1 MMKNSLKRFTAVLAC
16 TALTAALALPARAA
30 EDQPIRV
37 GSYKGTTLEVGE
49 RSGLVIGPGGPA
61 YTVTSSDPDTVEVE
75 QVMNFWTAVAKAEG
89 SAEITVS
96 NQTGETATL
105 TLTVGSH
112 APQAPTV
119 ESSPDQGEALDVRLE
134 LVRLVNEVRR
144 ENGVAELPVSE
155 ALMSA
160 AQTISDIDQLEDIF
174 FVSQIAEWVVSVRLL
189 QVDQVEH
196 PDVISFAFQPP
207 SGRSEHLHFR
217 VSNDIIGVGLQNVWF
232 HIAAGLGRAA
242 AANNQDVEGAA
253 VFVGVQAQADMAG
266 QDLVLFLAEHG
277 VDLPWRAPGGGAV
290 LLAVP
295 SAPLFRGVDT

>member
-105 TLTVGSH
+105 TLTVAMTIRITRCMQRRVALIPLSRPKQHFIPIG
-112 APQAPTV
+112 PKQKKTP
-119 ESSPDQGEALDVRLE
+119 SPPRTS
-134 LVRLVNEVRR
+134 R
-144 ENGVAELPVSE
+144 
-155 ALMSA
+155 
-160 AQTISDIDQLEDIF
+160 T
-174 FVSQIAEWVVSVRLL
+174 
-189 QVDQVEH
+189 
-196 PDVISFAFQPP
+196 
-207 SGRSEHLHFR
+207 GRQR
-217 VSNDIIGVGLQNVWF
+217 NIGPATSIL
-232 HIAAGLGRAA
+232 
-242 AANNQDVEGAA
+242 
-253 VFVGVQAQADMAG
+253 
-266 QDLVLFLAEHG
+266 
-277 VDLPWRAPGGGAV
+277 
-290 LLAVP
+290 
-295 SAPLFRGVDT
+295 

>member
-61 YTVTSSDPDTVEVE
+61 YTVTSSDPDTVAVE

-119 ESSPDQGEALDVRLE
+119 ESSPDQGEASDVRLE
-134 LVRLVNEVRR
+134 LVRLVNETRR
-144 ENGVAELPVSE
+144 ENGVAELTVNE
-155 ALMSA
+155 ALMDA
-160 AQTISDIDQLEDIF
+160 AQSISDKEYSWHHTKEECEAALTCGYPYGFGVNLTVFTGVATENAAQHALENWISSPGHFETMID
-174 FVSQIAEWVVSVRLL
+174 
-189 QVDQVEH
+189 
-196 PDVISFAFQPP
+196 PDGDS
-207 SGRSEHLHFR
+207 
-217 VSNDIIGVGLQNVWF
+217 IGVGVTERDGVTYCYL
-232 HIAAGLGRAA
+232 
-242 AANNQDVEGAA
+242 
-253 VFVGVQAQADMAG
+253 FVGRPDNINPYG
-266 QDLVLFLAEHG
+266 
-277 VDLPWRAPGGGAV
+277 
-290 LLAVP
+290 
-295 SAPLFRGVDT
+295 

>member
-37 GSYKGTTLEVGE
+37 GSYKGTMLEVGE

-96 NQTGETATL
+96 NQTGETGTL

-160 AQTISDIDQLEDIF
+160 AQTISDKKYTWHHTKE
-174 FVSQIAEWVVSVRLL
+174 EC
-189 QVDQVEH
+189 E
-196 PDVISFAFQPP
+196 
-207 SGRSEHLHFR
+207 
-217 VSNDIIGVGLQNVWF
+217 
-232 HIAAGLGRAA
+232 AA
-242 AANNQDVEGAA
+242 
-253 VFVGVQAQADMAG
+253 
-266 QDLVLFLAEHG
+266 LACG
-277 VDLPWRAPGGGAV
+277 YG
-290 LLAVP
+290 
-295 SAPLFRGVDT
+295 

>member
-134 LVRLVNEVRR
+134 LVRLGFFKNYHTVD
-144 ENGVAELPVSE
+144 VSFGYLYGWVLVSI
-155 ALMSA
+155 ALGLTLYRA
-160 AQTISDIDQLEDIF
+160 LET
-174 FVSQIAEWVVSVRLL
+174 RLVT
-189 QVDQVEH
+189 Q
-196 PDVISFAFQPP
+196 
-207 SGRSEHLHFR
+207 
-217 VSNDIIGVGLQNVWF
+217 
-232 HIAAGLGRAA
+232 
-242 AANNQDVEGAA
+242 
-253 VFVGVQAQADMAG
+253 
-266 QDLVLFLAEHG
+266 
-277 VDLPWRAPGGGAV
+277 
-290 LLAVP
+290 
-295 SAPLFRGVDT
+295 